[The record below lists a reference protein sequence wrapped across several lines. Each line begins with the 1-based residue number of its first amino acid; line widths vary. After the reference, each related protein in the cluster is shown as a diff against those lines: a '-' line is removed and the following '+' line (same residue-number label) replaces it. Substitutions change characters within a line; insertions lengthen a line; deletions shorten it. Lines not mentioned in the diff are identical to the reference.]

1 MVVPRIEKQQV
12 IGSLKATGSADP
24 DVLFAKKEEMLIESR
39 RMKFLPTFAY
49 VVGGAMSVT
58 IVGAVVGIP
67 VILFGRAVKKTIR
80 TNQSVADAGLL
91 EYVESLHGKAQAAH
105 A

>member
-1 MVVPRIEKQQV
+1 
-12 IGSLKATGSADP
+12 
-24 DVLFAKKEEMLIESR
+24 
-39 RMKFLPTFAY
+39 MKFLPTFAY

-58 IVGAVVGIP
+58 IAGAVAGIP

-80 TNQSVADAGLL
+80 TNRSVSASSTAPTEARGADAGLL
-91 EYVESLHGKAQAAH
+91 EYVKSLNGKAQAAV